1 LRINFFNFRNNGTD
15 NMNILLTGATGFIGQ
30 HLLRALL
37 AEHHQVT
44 VCCRHPEPLL
54 RRFPELK
61 TVTLDYADATDSNDW
76 LPHLVQID
84 AVINTVGI
92 IQETRQAGFDNLHHL
107 APCALFKAC
116 AQMRIKKVVQIS
128 ALGAELNAAT
138 EYFTSKAKADALLQS
153 LDLDWFIF
161 KPSLVFGP
169 GAKSMGLLS
178 ALAALPLTPVMDD
191 GQQAVQPVAVN
202 DLQQAVLA
210 SLKPQAQARQI
221 INAVGPQPILFITL
235 LNLLA
240 NRLGR
245 QLNPVHISSH
255 WLAAFSP
262 LAVIM
267 DEPVLNKQSLTML
280 QRGNTASA
288 EGFSRFLGHSP
299 ASLEPALQA
308 TPASQAERWHARLY
322 FLRPLLNISIALVW
336 LWTGIVSAF
345 LYPAHDSYQM
355 LERVGITGDLAPW
368 TLYSASMADFAL
380 GILVL
385 SRWRLRLAAALQ
397 IGIML
402 AYMLVISFCLP
413 EFWLHPFGPLL
424 KNLPLLM
431 AILVSLI
438 LEEERP

>member
-1 LRINFFNFRNNGTD
+1 
-15 NMNILLTGATGFIGQ
+15 MNILLTGATGFVGQ

-37 AEHHQVT
+37 TENHQVT

-54 RRFPELK
+54 RQFPELK
-61 TVTLDYADATDSNDW
+61 IVTLDFANAIDSNDW
-76 LPHLVQID
+76 LPHLAQID
-84 AVINTVGI
+84 AVINAVGI
-92 IQETRQAGFDNLHHL
+92 IQETRQASFDKLHHL

-116 AQMRIKKVVQIS
+116 AQMQIKKVVQIS
-128 ALGAELNAAT
+128 ALGAELNSET
-138 EYFTSKAKADALLQS
+138 EYFTSKAKADALLQA
-153 LDLDWFIF
+153 LNLDWFIF

-169 GAKSMGLLS
+169 GAKSMGLLT
-178 ALAALPLTPVMDD
+178 ALAALPITPVMDD

-202 DLQQAVLA
+202 DLQHAVLA
-210 SLKPQAQARQI
+210 ALKPQTQARQV
-221 INAVGPQPILFITL
+221 INAVGPQPIRFITL
-235 LNLLA
+235 LSLLA
-240 NRLGR
+240 DRLGR
-245 QLNPVHISSH
+245 RLNPVHIPNH
-255 WLAAFSP
+255 WLAALSP

-267 DEPVLNKQSLTML
+267 DEPVLNKQSITML

-288 EGFSRFLGHSP
+288 EAFSRFLGYSP
-299 ASLEPALQA
+299 ASLERTLQA

-322 FLRPLLNISIALVW
+322 FLRPLLTISIALVW
-336 LWTGIVSAF
+336 LWTAIVSAF
-345 LYPAHDSYQM
+345 LYPAQDSYQM
-355 LERVGITGDLAPW
+355 LERVGITGELAPL
-368 TLYSASMADFAL
+368 TLYGASMADLVL

-385 SRWRLRLAAALQ
+385 SRWRLRLVAALQ

-438 LEEERP
+438 IEEERP

>member
-1 LRINFFNFRNNGTD
+1 
-15 NMNILLTGATGFIGQ
+15 MNILLTGATGFIGQ

-37 AEHHQVT
+37 TENHQVT
-44 VCCRHPEPLL
+44 VCCRHPEQLL
-54 RRFPELK
+54 RQFPELK
-61 TVTLDYADATDSNDW
+61 IVTLDFENATDSNDW
-76 LPHLVQID
+76 LPHLHQIN
-84 AVINTVGI
+84 AVINAVGI
-92 IQETRQAGFDNLHHL
+92 IKETRQASFDKLHHL
-107 APCALFKAC
+107 APKALFKAC
-116 AQMRIKKVVQIS
+116 AEMQLKKVVQIS
-128 ALGAELNAAT
+128 ALGAELNAET
-138 EYFTSKAKADALLQS
+138 EYFISKAKADALLQS

-169 GAKSMGLLS
+169 GAKSMGLLT
-178 ALAALPLTPVMDD
+178 ALAALPITPVIDD
-191 GQQAVQPVAVN
+191 GQQAVQPVAIK
-202 DLQQAVLA
+202 DLQQAVLLA
-210 SLKPQAQARQI
+210 LKPQAQARQI
-221 INAVGPQPILFITL
+221 ISAVGPRPIRFITL

-245 QLNPVHISSH
+245 RLQPFHISGK
-255 WLAAFSP
+255 WLSMLTP
-262 LAVIM
+262 LAVVM
-267 DEPVLNKQSLTML
+267 DEPVLNKQSITML

-288 EGFSRFLGHSP
+288 EGFTRLLGYSP
-299 ASLEPALQA
+299 ASVEQVLQE

-345 LYPAHDSYQM
+345 LYPVEDSYQM
-355 LERVGITGDLAPW
+355 LERVGNTGALAPLI
-368 TLYSASMADFAL
+368 LYGASMADFVL

-385 SRWRLRLAAALQ
+385 SRWQLRLVAALQ

-438 LEEERP
+438 IEEERP